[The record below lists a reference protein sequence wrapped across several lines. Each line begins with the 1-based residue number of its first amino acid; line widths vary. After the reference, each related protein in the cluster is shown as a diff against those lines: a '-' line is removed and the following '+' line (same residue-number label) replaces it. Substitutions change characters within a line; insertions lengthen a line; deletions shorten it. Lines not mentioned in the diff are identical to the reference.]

1 MKLKLSELKSFS
13 DFFFI
18 AEAGVNH
25 EGSLDKAIKMVE
37 GASQAGASAI
47 KFQAYTADGLAHE
60 KYAKSYWDRDEESES
75 SQYSLFKKFE
85 SFSKG
90 NWEIIKNAC
99 EENKI
104 EFWLS
109 IFETSLVETLG
120 ELCDG
125 IKVASGDITFTRL
138 HEKIRLLNKPT
149 IFSLGASNHDEI
161 NQLQENCTGMNY
173 ATLMCRL
180 IYPTNDKYANY
191 INYRKM
197 SERYKSIKGISDH
210 CKDIN
215 SETILMSFLLGASI
229 LEKHFS
235 LDNTK
240 KGNDH
245 YHSCT
250 PNSLSKAFDSLNRIK
265 VLLGQEIEE
274 LPIEQELP
282 ARKGARRS
290 LYLTD
295 NKSAGETLKEDD
307 LIELRPFNGIC
318 ASRINKVIGKKL
330 IRDLRKGDPLENN
343 CFD

>member
-1 MKLKLSELKSFS
+1 MNLKLSELKSFS

-25 EGSLDKAIKMVE
+25 EGSLNKAIKMIE
-37 GASQAGASAI
+37 GASKAGASAI
-47 KFQAYTADGLAHE
+47 KFQAYTADGLAHD

-75 SQYSLFKKFE
+75 SQHSLFKRFE
-85 SFSKG
+85 SFSKE
-90 NWEIIKNAC
+90 NWQIIKNAC
-99 EENKI
+99 EANNI

-109 IFETSLVETLG
+109 IFETSLVESLG

-125 IKVASGDITFTRL
+125 LKVASGDITFTRL

-149 IFSLGASNHDEI
+149 IFSLGASNHNEI
-161 NQLQENCTGMNY
+161 NQLQGQCSGMNY

-180 IYPTNDKYANY
+180 IYPTNDRYANY

-197 SERYKSIKGISDH
+197 SERYESIKGISDH

-215 SETILMSFLLGASI
+215 SETIIMSFLLGACI

-250 PNSLSKAFDSLNRIK
+250 PNSLSKALDSLDRIK
-265 VLLGQEIEE
+265 ILLGKEIQE

-290 LYLTD
+290 LYLTG
-295 NKSAGETLKEDD
+295 NISSGEILKGDD

-318 ASRINKVIGKKL
+318 ASRINEVIGKKL
-330 IRDLRKGDPLENN
+330 IKDLIKGDALDND
-343 CFD
+343 CFA